1 MSNPSAAVSRFLGEI
16 LNEELAHPAYHQ
28 TLWQFLDQGSGSA
41 GAVSLKTLPLL
52 SCTANGG
59 DSLAAVPVAAAWQV
73 IHRAAKLFDDVE
85 DGEADHPAKIINA
98 GTGLLFVA
106 QLVLSK
112 LPEHHAWPISQ
123 ALSRAV
129 LQSCTGQHLDLTAG
143 RTQTDPETWL
153 DIART
158 KSGSLLAWAAWAGAW
173 LTGVDEPTLASYTRY
188 GSHLGILLQVADD
201 FNGVWGAEGV
211 SDLASGQLS
220 LPVCY
225 ALSILKGQDR
235 NNFLILLEQAA
246 GGDKTAEETAQQ
258 QLINLGA
265 QGYLLVVGRLQR
277 QEALVAL
284 HSVKNTTPQN
294 QQALVTLLDQVLPAV
309 GD

>member
-1 MSNPSAAVSRFLGEI
+1 
-16 LNEELAHPAYHQ
+16 
-28 TLWQFLDQGSGSA
+28 
-41 GAVSLKTLPLL
+41 
-52 SCTANGG
+52 
-59 DSLAAVPVAAAWQV
+59 V

-85 DGEADHPAKIINA
+85 DGEADHPAKTLNA

-106 QLVLSK
+106 QLALGK
-112 LPEHHAWPISQ
+112 LPEHQAWPISQ

-129 LQSCTGQHLDLTAG
+129 LHSCAGQHLDLTASH
-143 RTQTDPETWL
+143 TQTDPETWL

-173 LTGVDEPTLASYTRY
+173 LAGGDEPTLAGYAKY

-201 FNGVWGAEGV
+201 FNGVWGAEGM
-211 SDLASGQLS
+211 SDLVSGQLS

-225 ALSILKGQDR
+225 ALSILEGQAR
-235 NNFLILLEQAA
+235 NDLVALLERAV

-258 QLINLGA
+258 QLIGLGA
-265 QGYLLVVGRLQR
+265 QGYLLVVGRLHR
-277 QEALVAL
+277 QEALAAL
-284 HSVKNTTPQN
+284 HSVKSTSPQS
-294 QQALVTLLDQVLPAV
+294 QQALVTLLSQVLPAV